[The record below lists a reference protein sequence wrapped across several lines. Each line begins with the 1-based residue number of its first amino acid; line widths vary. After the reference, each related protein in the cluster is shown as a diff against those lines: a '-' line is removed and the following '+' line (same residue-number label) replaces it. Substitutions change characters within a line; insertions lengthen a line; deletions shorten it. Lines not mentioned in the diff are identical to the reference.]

1 MTDRAL
7 LFDVGN
13 TRIKWGVLE
22 DDELKRTGSVLHSV
36 LREKGIETLTRKLPQ
51 HVTSALACNVAGPYV
66 GRRLARAIGIHID
79 GDLRYVQ
86 SQRSGFGIENGY
98 RQPRRLGV
106 DRWVAMVG
114 AWAEFECALCVVDA
128 GTAVTID
135 AMDEEGL
142 HLGGQ
147 IIPGLRMLGDALAA
161 DTSDIGM
168 ARRKAVTL
176 TEPIDMFARTTATA
190 VAHGSL
196 NAICGAVERALEA
209 LSATQLSPVLV
220 LTGGDA
226 SRILEGLG
234 STPELR
240 PHLVL
245 NGLAHMVQCNA

>member
-1 MTDRAL
+1 VADRAL

-22 DDELKRTGSVLHSV
+22 DGELKRSGSLLHTA
-36 LREKGIETLTRKLPQ
+36 LRERGIEALTRKLPRR
-51 HVTSALACNVAGPYV
+51 VSRALASNVAGPDV
-66 GRRLARAIGIHID
+66 GKRLARAIGIHIG
-79 GDLRYVQ
+79 GDLRFVR
-86 SQRSGFGIENGY
+86 SVRSGFGIENGY

-135 AMDEEGL
+135 ALDDEGV
-142 HLGGQ
+142 HFGGQ

-161 DTSDIGM
+161 DTSNIG
-168 ARRKAVTL
+168 AGRPKAVTL
-176 TEPIDMFARTTATA
+176 DAPTDLFATSTAAA

-196 NAICGAVERALEA
+196 NAICGAVERSMAALYEEG
-209 LSATQLSPVLV
+209 LSPVLV

-226 SRILEGLG
+226 SRILAGLG

-240 PHLVL
+240 SHLVL
-245 NGLAHMVQCNA
+245 HGLAHMVQSNT